1 VERGHGVDVVYVD
14 DGNLEKSI
22 PLEEMET
29 RLQMVSCRHGKCG
42 DVLKFGNVIHEY
54 SDDIQMIFR

>member
-1 VERGHGVDVVYVD
+1 MDVVYVD

-29 RLQMVSCRHGKCG
+29 WLQMVSCCFFEKCG
-42 DVLKFGNVIHEY
+42 DFLKCGNVIHGY
-54 SDDIQMIFR
+54 SDDIQRIFR

>member
-1 VERGHGVDVVYVD
+1 MDVVYVD

-29 RLQMVSCRHGKCG
+29 WLQMVSCCFFEKCG
-42 DVLKFGNVIHEY
+42 DVLKCGNVIHGY
-54 SDDIQMIFR
+54 SDDIQRIFR